1 MSAVHA
7 APGVAGLA
15 PVAGQLA
22 PIVDGGAVL
31 GEDVGGVGDTAGFDQ
46 FQGDLPAVLL
56 AVDRDDGFRGAPGQL
71 LELFDRAA
79 DRSLGGQHLL
89 ALAAP
94 GALTAVPRVVL
105 IGVVILLL
113 LGSLVLGRL
122 ALGCLLLGCL
132 LLGSLVL
139 SSLVLGVLGL
149 CHVTLPR
156 PWWNAAAARRVL
168 ARPRP
173 RPARR
178 WSPRAVPR
186 RSDPAADGSRPG
198 RRARARPRPAPARQS
213 RRCRAGVP
221 AAG

>member
-113 LGSLVLGRL
+113 LGSLALGRL
-122 ALGCLLLGCL
+122 DRKSTRLNSSHVAISYAVFCLKKKK
-132 LLGSLVL
+132 
-139 SSLVLGVLGL
+139 
-149 CHVTLPR
+149 
-156 PWWNAAAARRVL
+156 AQK
-168 ARPRP
+168 ARPNLP
-173 RPARR
+173 HT
-178 WSPRAVPR
+178 STDVP
-186 RSDPAADGSRPG
+186 DLA
-198 RRARARPRPAPARQS
+198 
-213 RRCRAGVP
+213 CRTT
-221 AAG
+221 